1 MSHDSCFTKVGFFYN
16 PSSRASAYIFI
27 SFSYPPT
34 NLNKMTNFAFHKSA
48 RMTFEELNLNR
59 SLLNALDDLGLEE
72 ATPIQEK
79 VFSPIMAGKNVVGIA
94 QTGTGKT
101 FAFLLPAL
109 RLWKF
114 SKSPLPQ
121 ILILVPTRELVM
133 QITQEIEKLTTYMNV
148 VTVGVYGGTNIR
160 THKSG
165 VANGCDIVVGTPGRV
180 MDLMA
185 DRVLKTK
192 NIDRVIIDEVDEM
205 LHLGFRTQLN
215 TIVEL
220 LPKKRQHLMFSAT
233 ITDEVE
239 EVIGL
244 FTNHYE
250 KIEAAASGTPL
261 ANIQQY
267 GFEVPNFNSKANLLE
282 LLLKED
288 DDLKKVL
295 VFVETKKMADVL
307 YERMEPV
314 FEGVTGVIHSSKS
327 QNYRF
332 GAVEKFQD
340 GTFRILITTDL
351 IARGLDVASVTH
363 VFNFNLPDTPEQYIH
378 RIGRTGRAKEKG
390 ISISF
395 ISEAEEYYKM
405 AIEELMQSEIN
416 LLNLP
421 KDLILSEELIDL
433 EKQIEQIPFV
443 NHKFKAPYAP
453 TGPAFHEKSDKNK
466 KVNNK
471 IRKEEKMMLKHGKKQ
486 TRGDKYKKKD

>member
-1 MSHDSCFTKVGFFYN
+1 MTFQDL
-16 PSSRASAYIFI
+16 
-27 SFSYPPT
+27 
-34 NLNKMTNFAFHKSA
+34 NLNKP
-48 RMTFEELNLNR
+48 
-59 SLLNALDDLGLEE
+59 LLNALHDLGLEE
-72 ATPIQEK
+72 PTPIQEK
-79 VFSPIMAGKNVVGIA
+79 VFSPIMSGKDIVGIA

-101 FAFLLPAL
+101 FAFLLPSL

-160 THKSG
+160 THKIAVS
-165 VANGCDIVVGTPGRV
+165 NGCDIIVGTPGRV

-185 DRVLKTK
+185 DRVFKTK
-192 NIDRVIIDEVDEM
+192 NITRVIIDEVDEM

-215 TIVEL
+215 KIVDF

-239 EVIGL
+239 EVIDL
-244 FTNHYE
+244 FTPRYQ

-267 GFEVPNFNSKANLLE
+267 GFEIPNFNSKANLLE
-282 LLLKED
+282 LLLNENE
-288 DDLKKVL
+288 DLKKVL
-295 VFVETKKMADVL
+295 IFVETKKMADAL
-307 YERMEPV
+307 YERMEPK
-314 FEGVTGVIHSSKS
+314 FEGITGVIHSSKS

-332 GAVEKFQD
+332 GTVEKFQE
-340 GTFRILITTDL
+340 GTYRLLITTDL
-351 IARGLDVASVTH
+351 IARGLDVDAVTH
-363 VFNFNLPDTPEQYIH
+363 VFNFNLPEVPEQYIH

-395 ISEAEEYYKM
+395 INEDEQTYKES
-405 AIEELMQSEIN
+405 IEELMQSTIELLELPAN
-416 LLNLP
+416 LE
-421 KDLILSEELIDL
+421 LSSELIPL
-433 EKQIEQIPFV
+433 EIPKEHVPFN

-453 TGPAFHEKSDKNK
+453 TGAAFHEKSEKNK

-471 IRKEEKMMLKHGKKQ
+471 IRKEEKMMLKYGKKQ
-486 TRGDKYKKKD
+486 TRGDKYRKKD